1 MSDQVTNKNAVP
13 EESQVRVLEMAL
25 PSSAS
30 SSDMLLRRIGT
41 YWWRGDAPWLRSS
54 RSVATLSL
62 VKTSARGFL
71 VFIRWNSA
79 QSKTYGCNHCVK
91 LAAVRSSPQ
100 VQIL

>member
-1 MSDQVTNKNAVP
+1 MNTLSDAGNLSPANGTSARRKRMSDQVTNKNAVP

-41 YWWRGDAPWLRSS
+41 YWWRADAPWLRSS

-62 VKTSARGFL
+62 FKTSARGFL
-71 VFIRWNSA
+71 VFIR
-79 QSKTYGCNHCVK
+79 G
-91 LAAVRSSPQ
+91 
-100 VQIL
+100 